1 MERHTVARTPHQ
13 RHPALAPQTYVQDL
27 VRRESGAVYRKLV
40 LEGGHFFVCGD
51 CTMAEHVYQTL
62 KVIIQER
69 GAMTDSQVERYMLK
83 LRVSFAACLSRWRMV
98 A

>member
-1 MERHTVARTPHQ
+1 M
-13 RHPALAPQTYVQDL
+13 
-27 VRRESGAVYRKLV
+27 REAAAVYRKLV

-69 GAMTDSQVERYMLK
+69 GVMTDSQVERYMLK
-83 LRVSFAACLSRWRMV
+83 LRVSTGTGTRRYSPPERPRPAPAPSLLPPASV
-98 A
+98 AG